1 MRIQENG
8 TVKIRMGCRGC
19 KKNVQSHQI
28 GPRQF
33 TNASK
38 LIATILVEIRIL
50 MVQKGSVLSIFCTAV
65 LETCIIYTFTY
76 LHLTCQASYSLEVCG
91 RVV

>member
-19 KKNVQSHQI
+19 KKNAKPSD
-28 GPRQF
+28 RQC

-38 LIATILVEIRIL
+38 FVATILVGMEIRIL
-50 MVQKGSVLSIFCTAV
+50 MVQEGSVLNLFCTAV
-65 LETCIIYTFTY
+65 LETCITYTFTY
-76 LHLTCQASYSLEVCG
+76 LHISCQASYSLEVCG
-91 RVV
+91 RAV